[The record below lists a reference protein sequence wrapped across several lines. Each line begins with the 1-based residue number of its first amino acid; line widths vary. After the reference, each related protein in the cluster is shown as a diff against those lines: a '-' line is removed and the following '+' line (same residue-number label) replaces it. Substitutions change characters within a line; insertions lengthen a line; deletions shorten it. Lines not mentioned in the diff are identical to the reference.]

1 MLRTDFL
8 PIGAGRFLSLL
19 PTDTRRITRL
29 FVTLFIRMYSS
40 QGKDEEL
47 LVFFSFYLWSMAAFL
62 NIFTPEEPLIIIFRY
77 RGPPG
82 KISFFSEVI
91 GKMSLTLMV
100 ISGKNVPIIGVARM
114 SPVRSCRWLCQVP
127 LDLGLCMY
135 RQFAAA

>member
-29 FVTLFIRMYSS
+29 FVTLFIKMYSS

-82 KISFFSEVI
+82 KISFF
-91 GKMSLTLMV
+91 
-100 ISGKNVPIIGVARM
+100 
-114 SPVRSCRWLCQVP
+114 
-127 LDLGLCMY
+127 
-135 RQFAAA
+135 F